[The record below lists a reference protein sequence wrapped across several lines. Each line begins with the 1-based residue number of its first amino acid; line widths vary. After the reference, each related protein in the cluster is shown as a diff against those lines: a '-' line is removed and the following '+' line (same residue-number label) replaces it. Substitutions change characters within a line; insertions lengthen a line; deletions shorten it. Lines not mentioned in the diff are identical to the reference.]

1 MSAARKCS
9 FNPDWTN
16 PNISEYAS
24 WIKPVQNDPH
34 SAQCTLC
41 CKTFSLSNMG
51 NTAVCSHA
59 SSKKHLAALKCRS
72 SASQTGML
80 SFFTPA
86 TNVAAQC
93 SGERTCAPEEPATV
107 TTSAKTSMSG
117 FLLKSAVTKA
127 EIIWC
132 LNAVAI
138 HGSLRS
144 TAASASLFPLMF
156 PGCEVA
162 EKLHLGKDKVG
173 YTICHGIAPY
183 FRQKLLSSF
192 SGVPFLVVS
201 FDESLNKVTQ
211 KQQMD
216 VLVRYWDDTTD
227 GIVKTQYLTSCF
239 LGHTCAEDLASAF
252 RKATEEIKQA
262 KILQVSMD
270 GPNVNMK
277 FLRSL
282 KEELK
287 ESDESHNILDIGSCG
302 LHVMNGAYKAGHA
315 ATGWD
320 VIAFLRSSYNLF
332 KCVPARRA
340 DYVTF
345 TGSALFP
352 LKFCA
357 VRWLENGKVITRA
370 LEVLPNLVKFVECS
384 VKAKKQPTCSSYSA
398 VVKAVGDQLLPA
410 KLAFMLSM
418 CEELEPFLAEFQTD
432 KPMVPFLSTA
442 LHNIL
447 PLLAR
452 IVKKEILDAADTP
465 AKLLKVDLEKL
476 ENCIPV
482 PAFDIGFAAK
492 NELRKVPKMPQLT
505 LHQFKKD
512 CVSFIK
518 VCCQKVVERSPL
530 KYKLTRGASCLDPT
544 FALSPEAGPKRLT
557 LALEVLSEHQ
567 WLTGLQAE
575 RAHRSYIQ
583 ICSLSLTQAKLKNFD
598 RKEQRLD
605 VLWLDLCSHDHKE
618 LLSFIKI
625 ILCLSH
631 GNAAVERGFSVNKQ
645 CLVENLK
652 EDSLIAQRL
661 VHDAVSAAG
670 GVDKVVIT
678 DKMVQMV
685 RNSYSVFREELQKKK
700 AERRVVSDVQKNKK
714 RVAALVK
721 ELEEKKRRLL
731 SESLTEASLLQEK
744 IDALK
749 K

>member
-1 MSAARKCS
+1 MSAAKKCS

-34 SAQCTLC
+34 SALCTLC

-59 SSKKHLAALKCRS
+59 SSKKHLAAVKCRS
-72 SASQTGML
+72 GASQTGML

-86 TNVAAQC
+86 TNAQG
-93 SGERTCAPEEPATV
+93 SGGRACAPEEPAATA
-107 TTSAKTSMSG
+107 SAKTSVSG
-117 FLLKSAVTKA
+117 FLMKSAVTKA

-162 EKLHLGKDKVG
+162 EKLQLGKDKVG

-183 FRQKLLSSF
+183 FRKKLLSSLA
-192 SGVPFLVVS
+192 SVPFLVVS

-227 GIVKTQYLTSCF
+227 GTVKTQYLTSCF

-252 RKATEEIKQA
+252 RQATEEIKQA

-270 GPNVNMK
+270 GPNVNIK

-287 ESDESHNILDIGSCG
+287 ELDDSHNILDIGSCG

-340 DYVTF
+340 DYITF

-370 LEVLPNLVKFVECS
+370 LQVLPNLSKFVEVCA
-384 VKAKKQPTCSSYSA
+384 KANKQPTCASYTA
-398 VVKAVGDQLLPA
+398 VVNAVGDQLLPA
-410 KLAFMLSM
+410 KLAFMLSIT
-418 CEELEPFLAEFQTD
+418 EELEPFLSEFQTD
-432 KPMVPFLSTA
+432 KPMVPFLSSA

-447 PLLAR
+447 RSLLAR
-452 IVKKEILDAADTP
+452 IVKKDILDAADTP
-465 AKLLKVDLEKL
+465 SKLLKVDLEKL
-476 ENCIPV
+476 ENCVPV

-492 NELRKVPKMPQLT
+492 NELRKAPKIPPLS
-505 LHQFKKD
+505 LLQFKKD

-518 VCCQKVVERSPL
+518 ACCQKVVERSPL
-530 KYKLTRGASCLDPT
+530 KYKLTRGASCLDPAL
-544 FALSPEAGPKRLT
+544 ALSLEAGPKRLT

-583 ICSLSLTQAKLKNFD
+583 ICSLSLAQAKLKNFD

-605 VLWLDLCSHDHKE
+605 VLWLDLCSHDNKE

-631 GNAAVERGFSVNKQ
+631 GNAAVERGFSVNKE

-661 VHDAVSAAG
+661 VHDAVLAAG
-670 GVDKVVIT
+670 GVEKVEIT

-685 RNSYSVFREELQKKK
+685 RNSYRVYREELQKKK
-700 AERRVVSDVQKNKK
+700 TERQVESDVQKNKK
-714 RVAALVK
+714 RVASLVK